1 MWAPTYIQAP
11 PASFTLLLPI
21 SATMHTVYTQSL
33 SHILQIVCGPIMQ
46 LLEEECQRNRRTVE
60 KLKSERQYLQ
70 LQTVLSSQDSESE
83 V

>member
-1 MWAPTYIQAP
+1 MYNLLQLT
-11 PASFTLLLPI
+11 SFTLLLPI
-21 SATMHTVYTQSL
+21 PATMHTVYTQSL

-60 KLKSERQYLQ
+60 TLKSKYLQ
-70 LQTVLSSQDSESE
+70 LQTALSSQESESE